1 MINRVILVG
10 NLTRDAEAT
19 AGPAT
24 TLTRMRIATNS
35 VWRDA
40 EGNRQEHA
48 EFHSVVAFG
57 KLAEICASYCV
68 KGRRVYIEGR
78 LRTREYDGTD
88 GLRRH
93 STEIVAE
100 TMKLLDR
107 PQADN
112 AARGEGDDAAG
123 GGGDDA
129 PGGGGAP
136 GAGVNAGDHDE
147 SAESDQTSPRRRRL
161 AVAAS

>member
-1 MINRVILVG
+1 MINRVILLG

-19 AGPAT
+19 TGPAT
-24 TLTRMRIATNS
+24 TLARMRIATNA

-40 EGNRQEHA
+40 EGNRQESA
-48 EFHSVVAFG
+48 EFHNVVAFG
-57 KLAEICASYCV
+57 KLGEICASYCL

-78 LRTREYDGTD
+78 LRTREYEGGD

-107 PQADN
+107 SRTD
-112 AARGEGDDAAG
+112 EGAMHDVAG
-123 GGGDDA
+123 GSDGHPAGSDVDDGATNGERAGKRNKLETAA
-129 PGGGGAP
+129 P
-136 GAGVNAGDHDE
+136 
-147 SAESDQTSPRRRRL
+147 
-161 AVAAS
+161 AS

>member
-1 MINRVILVG
+1 MINRVILIG

-19 AGPAT
+19 TGPAT
-24 TLTRMRIATNS
+24 TLTRMRIATNM

-40 EGNRQEHA
+40 DGARQESA

-57 KLAEICASYCV
+57 KLGEICASYCL

-107 PQADN
+107 PPASGN
-112 AARGEGDDAAG
+112 GAH
-123 GGGDDA
+123 GGD
-129 PGGGGAP
+129 
-136 GAGVNAGDHDE
+136 GDEVADDE
-147 SAESDQTSPRRRRL
+147 ATPDSAEAGHHEERNRQAPQHRERAT
-161 AVAAS
+161 AASSS

>member
-10 NLTRDAEAT
+10 NLTRDAEPT
-19 AGPAT
+19 TGPNT

-57 KLAEICASYCV
+57 KLAEICASYCL

-78 LRTREYDGTD
+78 LRTREYDASD

-93 STEIVAE
+93 TTEIVAE

-107 PQADN
+107 APT
-112 AARGEGDDAAG
+112 EDAG
-123 GGGDDA
+123 R
-129 PGGGGAP
+129 
-136 GAGVNAGDHDE
+136 AGDG
-147 SAESDQTSPRRRRL
+147 DQQPAVDAVEAADAGTATDNSKSRRRL
-161 AVAAS
+161 PVAVPG

>member
-1 MINRVILVG
+1 MINRVILLG

-19 AGPAT
+19 TGPAT
-24 TLTRMRIATNS
+24 TLARMRIVTNA

-40 EGNRQEHA
+40 EGNRQESA
-48 EFHSVVAFG
+48 EFHNVVAFG
-57 KLAEICASYCV
+57 KLGEICASYCL

-78 LRTREYDGTD
+78 LRTREYEGGD

-107 PQADN
+107 SRMDDGAVHDVVGG
-112 AARGEGDDAAG
+112 AGGDAAG
-123 GGGDDA
+123 TDVDA
-129 PGGGGAP
+129 GATN
-136 GAGVNAGDHDE
+136 GERVGKRNKLE
-147 SAESDQTSPRRRRL
+147 T
-161 AVAAS
+161 AAPVG

>member
-1 MINRVILVG
+1 MINRAILVG
-10 NLTRDAEAT
+10 NLTRDAEPT
-19 AGPAT
+19 TGPNT

-48 EFHSVVAFG
+48 EFHNVVAFG

-93 STEIVAE
+93 TTEIVAE

-107 PQADN
+107 APTEDGVH
-112 AARGEGDDAAG
+112 AAEGDEQPATTGVDAAES
-123 GGGDDA
+123 
-129 PGGGGAP
+129 GAN
-136 GAGVNAGDHDE
+136 GAGVNGTGDR
-147 SAESDQTSPRRRRL
+147 SRRRQPA
-161 AVAAS
+161 AVPG

>member
-10 NLTRDAEAT
+10 NMTRDAEAT

-24 TLTRMRIATNS
+24 TLTRMRIATNT

-40 EGNRQEHA
+40 EGNRQESA

-78 LRTREYDGTD
+78 LRTREYESTD

-93 STEIVAE
+93 TTEIVAE

-107 PQADN
+107 PHV
-112 AARGEGDDAAG
+112 DDAVAS
-123 GGGDDA
+123 
-129 PGGGGAP
+129 
-136 GAGVNAGDHDE
+136 HDE
-147 SAESDQTSPRRRRL
+147 SAAEGGPGGEENGADGAVVEQPQKRRRMQ
-161 AVAAS
+161 VAAP

>member
-1 MINRVILVG
+1 
-10 NLTRDAEAT
+10 
-19 AGPAT
+19 
-24 TLTRMRIATNS
+24 MRIATNT

-48 EFHSVVAFG
+48 EFHTVVAFG

-78 LRTREYDGTD
+78 LRTREYDGSD

-107 PQADN
+107 PHA
-112 AARGEGDDAAG
+112 DDAAH
-123 GGGDDA
+123 GGDDVEQHSPA
-129 PGGGGAP
+129 SEGDASAAAGAN
-136 GAGVNAGDHDE
+136 GTGD
-147 SAESDQTSPRRRRL
+147 SAKARRRL
-161 AVAAS
+161 PVSVSG

>member
-10 NLTRDAEAT
+10 NLTRDAEST
-19 AGPAT
+19 SGPAT
-24 TLTRMRIATNS
+24 TLTRMRLATNA

-40 EGNRQEHA
+40 EGNRQESA

-57 KLAEICASYCV
+57 KLGEICALYCL

-78 LRTREYDGTD
+78 LRTREYEGTD

-93 STEIVAE
+93 TTEIVAE

-107 PQADN
+107 PP
-112 AARGEGDDAAG
+112 AADDAAAADG
-123 GGGDDA
+123 SGPDVIAAIEDA
-129 PGGGGAP
+129 GAL
-136 GAGVNAGDHDE
+136 V
-147 SAESDQTSPRRRRL
+147 SAS
-161 AVAAS
+161 